1 MEVGDKV
8 TAVSDTAQ
16 TFTSVETVQ
25 KDNSLVLILPIYA
38 APKMDH
44 SQTERQTFVE
54 SRVLKTIKGYGSSI
68 IPLQPE
74 RVRG

>member
-25 KDNSLVLILPIYA
+25 KDNSLVLIFPIYA
-38 APKMDH
+38 APIMDH
-44 SQTERQTFVE
+44 SQTNFCQKQNIEDDWI
-54 SRVLKTIKGYGSSI
+54 S
-68 IPLQPE
+68 P
-74 RVRG
+74 